1 MELGLRPRI
10 STPRPEVPWAW
21 FCALALVAQIF
32 TLNAVPFQMGGWDKV
47 WHFLA
52 YAALTLLLWI
62 ATDGKRPA
70 LVVGAVMVL
79 GCGDELRQALVPTRS
94 ADILDFAADA
104 AAAVITGGTL
114 LFLQG
119 KRPCAESS
127 PR

>member
-1 MELGLRPRI
+1 MRTEPRA
-10 STPRPEVPWAW
+10 EVPWAW
-21 FCALALVAQIF
+21 FCSLAVVAQIF
-32 TLNAVPFQMGGWDKV
+32 TLNAVPFEMGAWDKV

-79 GCGDELRQALVPTRS
+79 GCGDELRQALIPTRS
-94 ADILDFAADA
+94 AELLDFAADA
-104 AAAVITGGTL
+104 AAAVLTGGTM

-119 KRPCAESS
+119 KRTCVESS

>member
-1 MELGLRPRI
+1 MRI
-10 STPRPEVPWAW
+10 EQRFALL
-21 FCALALVAQIF
+21 CAAAMVAQIF
-32 TLNAVPFQMGGWDKV
+32 TLNSLPFELHEPWDKF

-62 ATDGKRPA
+62 GTDGRRAA

-79 GCGDELRQALVPTRS
+79 GAADELRQAFLPMRS
-94 ADILDFAADA
+94 ADVLDFAADA
-104 AAAVITGGTL
+104 LAAVITGSTL

-119 KRPCAESS
+119 KRACVESS